1 MLRAV
6 SASAPVVVGIDD
18 LQWLDAA
25 SARLLEFALVGIQ
38 LQR

>member
-6 SASAPVVVGIDD
+6 AASAPVVVGIDD

-25 SARLLEFALVGIQ
+25 SARVLAFARGG
-38 LQR
+38 